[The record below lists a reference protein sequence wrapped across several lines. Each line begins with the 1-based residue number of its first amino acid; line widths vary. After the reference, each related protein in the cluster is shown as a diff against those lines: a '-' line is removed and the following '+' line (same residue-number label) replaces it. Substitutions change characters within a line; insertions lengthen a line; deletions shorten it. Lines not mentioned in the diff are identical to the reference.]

1 MMETVA
7 SGSTKAV
14 WAAMF
19 ANGGIAIAKFF
30 GFAMTGATSML
41 AEGVHSVAD
50 TGNQALLLWGGR
62 AGRRAPDRER
72 PFGYGRERYFWA
84 FVVALVMFSM
94 GGLYAMI
101 EGLEKLRHPHE
112 IEQPEW
118 AIGILSFGILLE
130 GASFF
135 IAFRE
140 ANKRRR
146 GRSWWRFVRE
156 SKAPELV
163 TVLLEDLGALL
174 GLVLALVG
182 VSMAASTGDARFDA
196 MGSISIGAL
205 LILIAV
211 VLAIEMRSL
220 LIGEAAS
227 QDVEDA
233 IGLALRSREAIVA
246 VDDLKTLQIGPD
258 TILVAVKARFQN
270 TLSSSET
277 AAEIALAEEAI
288 RKAAPAARFVYSEPE

>member
-1 MMETVA
+1 
-7 SGSTKAV
+7 
-14 WAAMF
+14 MF

-50 TGNQALLLWGGR
+50 TGNQALLLWGGV

-101 EGLEKLRHPHE
+101 EGIDKIQHPHDL
-112 IEQPEW
+112 EQPMW
-118 AIGILSFGILLE
+118 AVGILSFGILLE
-130 GASFF
+130 GGSFW
-135 IAFRE
+135 IAFKE
-140 ANKRRR
+140 ASKRRR
-146 GRSWWRFVRE
+146 GRSWWRFIRE

-163 TVLLEDLGALL
+163 TVLLEDLGALV

-182 VSMAASTGDARFDA
+182 VSAAMVTGDSRFDA
-196 MGSISIGAL
+196 LGSISIGVL
-205 LILIAV
+205 LIIIAG
-211 VLAIEMRSL
+211 VLANEMRSL
-220 LIGEAAS
+220 LIGESAS
-227 QDVEDA
+227 IDTEQA
-233 IGLALRSREAIVA
+233 IREALESRESITS

-258 TILVAVKARFQN
+258 TILVAVKARFIESL
-270 TLSSSET
+270 TSTET
-277 AAEIALAEEAI
+277 GKEIADAEEAI
-288 RKAAPAARFVYSEPE
+288 REAAPAARFVYLEPE